1 MLLFKLHFF
10 SFTCQLNLTCMA
22 IDIADLANQQCDE
35 IHRVIF
41 SKHKIFPKLKMA
53 MEAGPV
59 IDNCEVIVSNI
70 ATNW

>member
-1 MLLFKLHFF
+1 
-10 SFTCQLNLTCMA
+10 MA
-22 IDIADLANQQCDE
+22 IDANLANQQCDE

-41 SKHKIFPKLKMA
+41 SKHTAFPKLKMA

-59 IDNCEVIVSNI
+59 IDKCEVIVSNI